1 MQQLYDM
8 IYKRKS
14 VRHFDP
20 SRKLTKEDL
29 SDIQAALDR
38 LKPLMDIP
46 VTFRVVKRRETTC
59 MWGEYCLMAYSE
71 AQDGYLLNIGYM
83 MEQMDLFLASK
94 DIGACW
100 YGFGKPREI
109 TACDGREF
117 AIMMAL
123 GKCKPEKFRKE
134 GAKIRRKPLDV
145 ICGDVD
151 DPVLAEALQAAH
163 YAPSACN
170 SQPWRVVCE
179 GKRLEVYRTRGI
191 QSRYAEGLTGY
202 MNKIDLGIFLCFL
215 ELALTHAGVVFQRN
229 LLKED
234 LTKEPVPVAVYQ
246 LET

>member
-1 MQQLYDM
+1 
-8 IYKRKS
+8 
-14 VRHFDP
+14 
-20 SRKLTKEDL
+20 
-29 SDIQAALDR
+29 
-38 LKPLMDIP
+38 
-46 VTFRVVKRRETTC
+46 
-59 MWGEYCLMAYSE
+59 
-71 AQDGYLLNIGYM
+71 M
-83 MEQMDLFLASK
+83 M
-94 DIGACW
+94 
-100 YGFGKPREI
+100 
-109 TACDGREF
+109 
-117 AIMMAL
+117 
-123 GKCKPEKFRKE
+123 
-134 GAKIRRKPLDV
+134 
-145 ICGDVD
+145 
-151 DPVLAEALQAAH
+151 AEALQAAH